1 MRKSYK
7 LVTAIAVV
15 TLAVSALAGCSSSS
29 IDAKKYDAIVDVR
42 TPLEFSQGHL
52 QGAINVD
59 VEDPNFIANIESLA
73 KSGNYVVYCH
83 TGRRAGIAIDEMKQD
98 GFTGDLVNAG
108 GYQDASNATGLPIVA
123 N

>member
-42 TPLEFSQGHL
+42 TALEFSQGHL